1 MDGHSHMPGP
11 FPQLIRFLLLTGA
24 RRSEAAEMVW
34 SEFDEVTGDWSL
46 PASRDKR
53 KKGVIRPLSTAA
65 RAILTARPRLGA
77 FVFTH
82 SGRRPARGYDKHKAA
97 LDALM
102 LKEMRRS
109 NPTALL
115 DPWVIH
121 DVRRSAR
128 SLMARAGVITEVAEA
143 MLGHTQRGVIGIY
156 QHYNYASEKKA
167 GYEKLAALID
177 LITNHQGAKIVP
189 FTRTAED
196 GPHRLS

>member
-109 NPTALL
+109 NPKPCSTLGSSTTYA
-115 DPWVIH
+115 DPHVPSW
-121 DVRRSAR
+121 RGQASSPRSRKPCWDTR
-128 SLMARAGVITEVAEA
+128 SVA
-143 MLGHTQRGVIGIY
+143 
-156 QHYNYASEKKA
+156 
-167 GYEKLAALID
+167 
-177 LITNHQGAKIVP
+177 
-189 FTRTAED
+189 
-196 GPHRLS
+196 